1 MWRAFRYLPGQIEA
15 GSVVKICPTMTRTF
29 SEAPLRRQLLTVV
42 WETLTSLA
50 MACKVQP
57 RLRSSAFK
65 VSGCQSLEAVT
76 RSIEDSAMTSIV
88 LLNESFK
95 HKYAP

>member
-1 MWRAFRYLPGQIEA
+1 ML
-15 GSVVKICPTMTRTF
+15 KICPITARTF
-29 SEAPLRRQLLTVV
+29 AEAPPRRQLLTVV

-65 VSGCQSLEAVT
+65 VSGCQSLEAT
-76 RSIEDSAMTSIV
+76 IRSIEDSLVVSIV

-95 HKYAP
+95 LEDAS